1 MCYPFVMDMS
11 APSSVLLTRTEG
23 RVLSTLA
30 GTTRPLSGREVAR
43 LSGASPNGAWRT
55 LRRFVEHGLV
65 SEREAGGRTLLYTL
79 NREHVA
85 ADAALRLTDL
95 RAELIDRL
103 TTRIKSW
110 IVPPVHVSLFG
121 SAARGDGDTGS
132 DVDLVVVRPRDVD
145 EEDEQ
150 WRTQL
155 DGLADAVLGWS
166 GNHAGI
172 SEIPRGDIARLGRER
187 PAILDELEQD
197 AITLFGPSVRELLA
211 ANRR

>member
-1 MCYPFVMDMS
+1 MDLS
-11 APSSVLLTRTEG
+11 APYSVLLGRAEG

-43 LSGASPNGAWRT
+43 LSGTSPNGAWKT

-65 SEREAGGRTLLYTL
+65 TEREAGGRTLLYML
-79 NREHVA
+79 NRDHVA

-95 RAELIDRL
+95 RAALIGRL
-103 TTRIKSW
+103 TAQVESW
-110 IVPPVHVSLFG
+110 LVPPVHVSLFG

-155 DGLADAVLGWS
+155 DGLADAVLGWA

-172 SEIPRGDIARLGRER
+172 SEIPHADISRLRRER
-187 PAILDELEQD
+187 PAILDELEHD
-197 AITLFGPSVRELLA
+197 AITLVGPPVRELLA
-211 ANRR
+211 GNRR